1 LRGNRRAAY
10 INGYDVLEQE
20 ATTVSKAAE
29 TPMSRAPQEIAM
41 RQYNDDQVAAT
52 ILADIRKVVTDPMA
66 IVGAV
71 ALLGIWAVL
80 AIASSRA
87 RG

>member
-1 LRGNRRAAY
+1 MG
-10 INGYDVLEQE
+10 Q
-20 ATTVSKAAE
+20 
-29 TPMSRAPQEIAM
+29 APQEIAV
-41 RQYNDDQVAAT
+41 RQYNVDQAAAM
-52 ILADIRKVVTDPMA
+52 ILADIRKVVTDPIA

-71 ALLGIWAVL
+71 AFLGIWAVL